1 VSAGVRDLD
10 GMSDGRSGSVR
21 QWLRHVRS
29 CSRGAA
35 GVVMPTGHR
44 PCSHGLAGT
53 VACGSSGSGRVSGCA
68 PHELPYL
75 RWLPQGP
82 PRARAGSRRTGG
94 GRAPVQGVRPP
105 QTPAWP
111 LSPACPRVPDT
122 GRPDGGSSASSGR
135 LIPDRSGWL
144 PPSSK
149 QPLEGSART
158 GVRAWHAPG
167 VVGRY
172 RLVRGLCSAGGAAAA
187 SSR

>member
-1 VSAGVRDLD
+1 
-10 GMSDGRSGSVR
+10 MSDGRSGSVR

-44 PCSHGLAGT
+44 PCSPGLAGA

-94 GRAPVQGVRPP
+94 GRAPVQGVVRPP

-135 LIPDRSGWL
+135 LISDRSGWL
-144 PPSSK
+144 PSSSSFLRGHGLPDPSDCLMTATAVILDV
-149 QPLEGSART
+149 PLVTRDDEIA
-158 GVRAWHAPG
+158 
-167 VVGRY
+167 
-172 RLVRGLCSAGGAAAA
+172 SAGVAEVL
-187 SSR
+187 